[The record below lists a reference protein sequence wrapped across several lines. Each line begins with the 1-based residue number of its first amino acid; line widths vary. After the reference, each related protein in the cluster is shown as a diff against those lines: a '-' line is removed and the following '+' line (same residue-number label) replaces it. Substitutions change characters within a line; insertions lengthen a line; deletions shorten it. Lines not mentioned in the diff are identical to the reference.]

1 MSAKKS
7 GAKERGIDWEKS
19 MARLEEIVRDLEGG
33 KASLD
38 ESLRLFEE
46 GNALVKELEKTLAE
60 AELRVRKI
68 LDRGKDGGAEEEPF
82 GGEDEA

>member
-7 GAKERGIDWEKS
+7 GPKAGRIDWEKS
-19 MARLEEIVRDLEGG
+19 MNRLEEIVRDLEGG

-46 GNALVKELEKTLAE
+46 GNALVKDLEKTLAE
-60 AELRVRKI
+60 AELQVRKI
-68 LDRGKDGGAEEEPF
+68 LDRGEENVEEEPF
-82 GGEDEA
+82 GGEDRS